1 LTRAK
6 KAKLAEWF
14 GVEVSTINQWIKDGM
29 PDGEVAEIEDWL
41 VKVGIAQPPEETI
54 STDREIA
61 KLLDISSVTASTYRY
76 KADFPTGPPW
86 SVREVLEWFDARQ
99 KREEDEPPTLQD
111 RLSQLKI
118 EAAIR
123 KEQREAGELIAIED
137 VQDEMMRQNVLAKQ
151 KMKRLIPMLIT
162 LLPPDTDERVIA
174 DYRAR
179 ATKILDDAFQDLA
192 QAFRGDGE

>member
-1 LTRAK
+1 MTRAK
-6 KAKLAEWF
+6 KEKLAEWF
-14 GVEVSTINQWIKDGM
+14 GVDVKTVNQWIKDGM

-54 STDREIA
+54 TSDRDIA
-61 KLLDISSVTASTYRY
+61 KLLDVSLPTAASYRY
-76 KADFPTGPPW
+76 KPDFPNGPPW

-99 KREEDEPPTLQD
+99 KKEENEPMSAQD
-111 RLSQLKI
+111 RLAQLRI

-123 KEQREAGELIAIED
+123 KEQKEAGELIAIDD
-137 VQDEMMRQNVLAKQ
+137 VIDEMQRQNVLAKQ

-174 DYRAR
+174 DYRTR
-179 ATKILDDAFQDLA
+179 ATKILDDAFMDLA
-192 QAFRGDGE
+192 HAFRGDGE